1 VLTNQGVSGIIIK
14 LSTRGRRPQ
23 TALKKT
29 LKKVEK
35 TFKKGIDKQ
44 GRMWYNSRAAAKA
57 VANDP

>member
-1 VLTNQGVSGIIIK
+1 MVKYKGSPPKGEP
-14 LSTRGRRPQ
+14 PQ

-35 TFKKGIDKQ
+35 TFAKGIDKQ